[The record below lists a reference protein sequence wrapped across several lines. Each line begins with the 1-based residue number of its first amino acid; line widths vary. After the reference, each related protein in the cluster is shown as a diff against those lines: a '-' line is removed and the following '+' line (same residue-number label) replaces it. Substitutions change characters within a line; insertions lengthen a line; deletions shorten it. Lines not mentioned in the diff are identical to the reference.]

1 MTPVDKLYHQ
11 VLQKMIIVF
20 LGLLT
25 LSVFLTSCT
34 TQQQACSAYD
44 SVNVEQIVTPIDKK

>member
-1 MTPVDKLYHQ
+1 MTPAEELYHQ

-25 LSVFLTSCT
+25 LSVILTSCST
-34 TQQQACSAYD
+34 HQQACSAYD
-44 SVNVEQIVTPIDKK
+44 SINVDQSPGTVDQE

>member
-1 MTPVDKLYHQ
+1 MTPVEELYHQ

-25 LSVFLTSCT
+25 LSVFLTSCAP
-34 TQQQACSAYD
+34 QHQKCSAYNAVD
-44 SVNVEQIVTPIDKK
+44 VEQTPAAADQE